1 MIKRSLN
8 FIFTNHFWFLGATLL
23 IVTCYFIVKLVG
35 FWFFPYL
42 NYFLICSGSLLLFT
56 LTLFIKDKPKLLIYL
71 LYSFC
76 ATSMAIN
83 AFVTSSAES
92 FSNYNGL
99 SLFPIY
105 GYLFVLLAH
114 FSLRKNYQRKKLLL
128 LFLAVIFTCFV
139 INLLITSPI
148 IKLLFGINCVIFLV
162 LFFTARNQS
171 ADEGSITDNS

>member
-8 FIFTNHFWFLGATLL
+8 FIFTNHFWFMGATIL
-23 IVTCYFIVKLVG
+23 IVTCYFVVKLVG

-139 INLLITSPI
+139 TKVFWARLFVSI
-148 IKLLFGINCVIFLV
+148 IPFFNRKIFKLCEFM
-162 LFFTARNQS
+162 
-171 ADEGSITDNS
+171 